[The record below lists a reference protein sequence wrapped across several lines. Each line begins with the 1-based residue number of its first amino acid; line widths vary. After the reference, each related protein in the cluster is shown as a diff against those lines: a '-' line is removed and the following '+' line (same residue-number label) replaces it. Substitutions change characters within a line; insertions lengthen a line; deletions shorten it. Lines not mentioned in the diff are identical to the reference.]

1 MRRLTRSLAPL
12 AAILGLGFLAAAC
25 GQSGIGGAIA
35 SLSPSKSISVP
46 SRPSGAPSASPNP
59 TPSASPTLTPTATA
73 TVTERT
79 SVTQTNTVSEPAA
92 QPSSSPAAASGSG
105 SSLLWLWIALGAVV
119 LIGAIVLI
127 MRSAGRRSAAA
138 ADWRSRVT
146 DAYAQG
152 ATLYDAMSVAETPLA
167 RDAEDTAARWLEIE
181 RRADDLTRTLYAL
194 REAAPS
200 EEDRARLEDTL
211 ASLQAVRSAMNA
223 ERTPGGAGERQAEV
237 ARDRLLSFEASL
249 LRSRYD
255 RTS

>member
-1 MRRLTRSLAPL
+1 MRRLTRSFAP
-12 AAILGLGFLAAAC
+12 AAAVLVLGFLAAGC

-46 SRPSGAPSASPNP
+46 SRPSSAPSANPTP

-79 SVTQTNTVSEPAA
+79 SVTQTSTVSASA
-92 QPSSSPAAASGSG
+92 QPSSPAAASGSG

-119 LIGAIVLI
+119 VIGAIVLI
-127 MRSAGRRSAAA
+127 TRSAGRRSAAA

-152 ATLYDAMSVAETPLA
+152 AALYDAMNVAETPYA
-167 RDAEDTAARWLEIE
+167 QAAPDAPARWLDIE

-223 ERTPGGAGERQAEV
+223 ERTPGGAGEGQAEV
-237 ARDRLLSFEASL
+237 VRDRLLSFEASL
-249 LRSRYD
+249 LRSRQD